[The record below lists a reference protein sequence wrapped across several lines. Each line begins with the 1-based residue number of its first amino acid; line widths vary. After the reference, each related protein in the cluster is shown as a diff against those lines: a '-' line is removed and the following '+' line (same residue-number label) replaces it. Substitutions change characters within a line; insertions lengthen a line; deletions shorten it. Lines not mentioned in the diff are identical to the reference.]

1 MTEKSCRD
9 LRALI
14 LLSIFCIVPA
24 IAQTSSDYWA
34 PWVTE
39 TTLNSATINW

>member
-1 MTEKSCRD
+1 MTEESRRD

-39 TTLNSATINW
+39 TAINSAIINW